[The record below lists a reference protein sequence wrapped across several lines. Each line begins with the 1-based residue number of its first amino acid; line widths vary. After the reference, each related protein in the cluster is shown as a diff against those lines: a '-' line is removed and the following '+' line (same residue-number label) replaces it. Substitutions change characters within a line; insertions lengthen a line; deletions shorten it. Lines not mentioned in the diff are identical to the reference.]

1 MSLEETLVLGRYRV
15 LLPLDEK
22 KLVKAYLARD
32 EHPGGPDRPILIK
45 RFLRP
50 FSSLGSLEAREL
62 LDELAALEQLRSPGI
77 VSLLGHVVEDDRLLT
92 VQELLPG
99 ASLLALCERD
109 ERRDGRF
116 PTHLAVYIVRRLL
129 STLQAC
135 HTHPGRAFVHGRI
148 NLSAVYLPRTG
159 EPQVS
164 DFGLARLV
172 HDAAEAES
180 VLGYFLTQISYLA
193 PEVPRDRPATPQND
207 IYSLGLILYRLLSG
221 KNPFQARTVGET
233 LQRVLSLRPAPIDVP
248 GWDGCEQA
256 NAILARALAKDPEQR
271 YQDCR
276 ALYDALGPLQAGS
289 DESLAEELSVA
300 VRELGSDWG
309 RITLMPDS
317 DKRTPRPRSL
327 PAERVP
333 LARFFEPAQ
342 HVPLARHFESAK
354 PAFASGLVSEQPL
367 SLSEHTRRAQESPRE
382 RWPLTLRLGFAA
394 LIPATALAIILGINV
409 GSKSDPAAVASAA
422 GGRQRPVAA
431 SEPSTGLRA
440 CGDRFGREA
449 PAKAELLFD
458 EQGALSAVRL
468 LPPEL
473 VGTQLGACLLDAVW
487 KMNMSALG
495 TKSLMLDL
503 AY

>member
-1 MSLEETLVLGRYRV
+1 
-15 LLPLDEK
+15 
-22 KLVKAYLARD
+22 
-32 EHPGGPDRPILIK
+32 
-45 RFLRP
+45 
-50 FSSLGSLEAREL
+50 
-62 LDELAALEQLRSPGI
+62 
-77 VSLLGHVVEDDRLLT
+77 
-92 VQELLPG
+92 
-99 ASLLALCERD
+99 
-109 ERRDGRF
+109 
-116 PTHLAVYIVRRLL
+116 
-129 STLQAC
+129 
-135 HTHPGRAFVHGRI
+135 
-148 NLSAVYLPRTG
+148 
-159 EPQVS
+159 
-164 DFGLARLV
+164 
-172 HDAAEAES
+172 
-180 VLGYFLTQISYLA
+180 
-193 PEVPRDRPATPQND
+193 
-207 IYSLGLILYRLLSG
+207 
-221 KNPFQARTVGET
+221 
-233 LQRVLSLRPAPIDVP
+233 
-248 GWDGCEQA
+248 
-256 NAILARALAKDPEQR
+256 
-271 YQDCR
+271 
-276 ALYDALGPLQAGS
+276 
-289 DESLAEELSVA
+289 
-300 VRELGSDWG
+300 
-309 RITLMPDS
+309 
-317 DKRTPRPRSL
+317 
-327 PAERVP
+327 VP

-422 GGRQRPVAA
+422 GGRHRPVAA

-440 CGDRFGREA
+440 CGDRFGRDA